1 MTTAEKRPP
10 THWPAKTILSDRD
23 DERLARALHDA
34 DRIWIDEFIKRLN
47 YAVADINR
55 KK

>member
-1 MTTAEKRPP
+1 MTTPQTRLP
-10 THWPAKTILSDRD
+10 TPRPAKTIMSDWD
-23 DERLARALHDA
+23 DERLARALQDA